1 MRLNRVGGQK
11 LYKLFGLFSTVL
23 FLSTVFS
30 ILNAASFA
38 EFKKSQADSFTQY
51 LNIKDKEF
59 NSYLQSNWEEYS
71 SKQIT
76 SIYQNPKPNKIEK
89 ATKINFEKR
98 GPIVHLAKK
107 SILDGNNTLSNQKNK
122 PSPIRENKEIELSFF
137 ETKIGFNIPSGTR
150 KAMFYPKSKVGIS
163 NFFNAIIS
171 TEYEKLITEIDKAT
185 LELNLNDWGK
195 YLLVKQLSEKIF
207 ANQDD
212 ARLLEWFIFNKLGF
226 SVRVGLA
233 DKHIQVMYESEKT
246 IYNTPIYTVDKK
258 SFYLISNYGSTSS
271 SVYTYKQ
278 NYPDA
283 NRCIDLAI
291 ESLPNLQKSIKTK
304 SLSFEQNTK
313 KYTIG
318 FRYNQNIIDFM
329 ATYPQVDYEIF
340 FNAPMQDESYEDILN
355 GLRKHINGKRTSS
368 AINFVLHFVQNAFMY
383 QDDASQFGR
392 EKVMFADETL
402 FYNQSDCEDRAILFS
417 KLVRDIFK
425 IDVVGVKYNDHMATA
440 LYVPLKGDTVRVNG
454 KKYVIAD
461 PTYIN
466 ASVGQGMSKY
476 KSLKPKEFI
485 FFSN

>member
-1 MRLNRVGGQK
+1 M
-11 LYKLFGLFSTVL
+11 YKLFGHFSSLLLLSAVFTV
-23 FLSTVFS
+23 V
-30 ILNAASFA
+30 NAASFS

-59 NSYLQSNWEEYS
+59 NNYLQSNWEEYS

-76 SIYQNPKPNKIEK
+76 SIYQNPKPNKIET
-89 ATKINFEKR
+89 ASKINLEKR

-107 SILDGNNTLSNQKNK
+107 SMPDGNNSLINK
-122 PSPIRENKEIELSFF
+122 INIPSPTRENKEIELSFF
-137 ETKIGFNIPSGTR
+137 ATEVGFNIPSGTR

-163 NFFNAIIS
+163 NFFNALVS
-171 TEYEKLITEIDKAT
+171 TEYEKLTTEIDKAT

-195 YLLVKQLSEKIF
+195 YLLVKQLSEKVF

-212 ARLLEWFIFNKLGF
+212 SRLFEWFIFNKLGY

-233 DKHIQVMYESEKT
+233 KKHIQVMYESEKT
-246 IYNTPIYTVDKK
+246 IYNTPIYTVDEK
-258 SFYLISNYGSTSS
+258 SFYLISNYGSTSNS
-271 SVYTYKQ
+271 IYTYKQ

-283 NRCIDLAI
+283 NKCIDLGMQ
-291 ESLPNLQKSIKTK
+291 SLPNLQKNIKTK
-304 SLSFEQNTK
+304 SLTFKENMK
-313 KYTIG
+313 KYTID

-329 ATYPQVDYEIF
+329 GTYPQVDYEIF

-402 FYNQSDCEDRAILFS
+402 FYSKSDCEDRAILFS

-425 IDVVGVKYNDHMATA
+425 IDVVGVKYSDHMATA
-440 LYVPLKGDTVRVNG
+440 LYVPLKGDTVRVNR

-476 KSLKPKEFI
+476 KSLEPKEFI